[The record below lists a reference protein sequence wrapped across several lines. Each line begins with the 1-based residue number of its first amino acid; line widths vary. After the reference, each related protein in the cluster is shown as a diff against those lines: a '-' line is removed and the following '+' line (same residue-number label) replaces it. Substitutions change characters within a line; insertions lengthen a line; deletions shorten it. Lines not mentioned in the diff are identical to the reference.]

1 MSRYVNHPPELKI
14 IQTYMNNRD
23 KTKFTNY
30 GWLLLPTALQ
40 GRLEHA
46 YAFPGHDEVWW
57 W

>member
-40 GRLEHA
+40 GRLEHP
-46 YAFPGHDEVWW
+46 YAFPGHDEV
-57 W
+57 